1 MAVGTPPA
9 HQPPTRARIVV
20 VEDDAAFQD
29 LLDMVLTAEGY
40 TVLRWT
46 QGAGAD
52 AFIRDIQPDL
62 VILDLWLEHP
72 QAGSM
77 VLDLLMGDPATRYIP
92 VIICSAY
99 RQLLGE
105 QEAQLRTHGYLML
118 DKPYQ
123 IEMLVEQVRTL
134 LARPPARAVGGP

>member
-1 MAVGTPPA
+1 MAGVVPPPSP
-9 HQPPTRARIVV
+9 PPTGARIVA
-20 VEDDAAFQD
+20 VEDDAEIQE
-29 LLDMVLTAEGY
+29 LLDTMLTAEGY
-40 TVLRWT
+40 TVVRWT

-77 VLDLLMGDPATRYIP
+77 VLGLLMVDPATRYIP
-92 VIICSAY
+92 VLICSAY
-99 RQLLGE
+99 RQLLGD
-105 QEAQLRTHGYLML
+105 QEAQLRTHGYLIL

-123 IEMLVEQVRTL
+123 IEELVAQVHTL
-134 LARPPARAVGGP
+134 LDDAQARTGGGT

>member
-1 MAVGTPPA
+1 MPVGTPPA
-9 HQPPTRARIVV
+9 SQPPTRARIVV
-20 VEDDAAFQD
+20 VEDDDAFQD
-29 LLDMVLTAEGY
+29 LLDTVLTAEGY

-52 AFIRDIQPDL
+52 TFIRDIQPDL

-99 RQLLGE
+99 RQLLGD
-105 QEAQLRTHGYLML
+105 QEAQLRTHGYLIL

-123 IEMLVEQVRTL
+123 IEELLAHVHTL
-134 LARPPARAVGGP
+134 LRGTQARAGGGT